1 MFEKFKILQLEISL
15 ISVMKYALKLFVTTN
30 QMTLGSKEAW
40 DDSVVRG
47 LQSPILT
54 KVPGINPSIGVHN

>member
-47 LQSPILT
+47 L
-54 KVPGINPSIGVHN
+54 